1 MLHHTSTGDVMSA
14 INEAAAA
21 AQDGESGGLRGTS

>member
-1 MLHHTSTGDVMSA
+1 MVHHTSTGDVMSA

-21 AQDGESGGLRGTS
+21 ALDRESVELPGKP